1 MKGWVRLQVGSFSL
15 ENQWSVEPG
24 SIAVFFG
31 PSGSGK
37 TLTLRA
43 IAGLIHPKEGR
54 IEVDSRVVYDH
65 ATAVWTPPHQRRVGY
80 LPQDYL
86 LFPHLN
92 VAGNVAYGLDGMSKA
107 GREERVAALVAQLRL
122 EGMEH
127 RRVWELSGGQKQR
140 VALARAL
147 APRPAA
153 LLLDEPFS
161 ALDMELRRSL
171 RSELRK
177 LLRESQI
184 PIILVTHDREEALA
198 LGDTVQVM
206 EGGRTIAQGNPVS
219 VLGQP
224 PTSLVAR
231 LVGVENLYQGL
242 VTSLSPHNGTMV
254 CRVNDTD
261 VEVSLASVS
270 VGDALTLG
278 LRSRDVILATQRP
291 SGLSARNIMEGIV
304 TGLEARSPG
313 VHVEVQCNG
322 LVVRSQ
328 VTQEAAEEL
337 GIALGKTVWVIA
349 KASSFFLVAP

>member
-1 MKGWVRLQVGSFSL
+1 MKGWVRLQVGGFTL

-43 IAGLIHPKEGR
+43 IAGLVYPKEGR
-54 IEVDSRVVYDH
+54 IEVDGSLVYDH
-65 ATAVWTPPHQRRVGY
+65 DTGAWTPPHLRRVGY

-86 LFPHLN
+86 LFPHLD
-92 VAGNVAYGLDGMSKA
+92 VAGNVAYGLEGMSRA
-107 GREERVAALVAQLRL
+107 ERQERVAALAAQLRL
-122 EGMEH
+122 EGMER

-171 RSELRK
+171 RGELRK
-177 LLRESQI
+177 LLRDSHI

-206 EGGRTIAQGNPVS
+206 DAGRTVAQGDPVT

-231 LVGVENLYQGL
+231 LVGVENLYQSR
-242 VTSLSPHNGTMV
+242 VTSLSPRNGTMV
-254 CRVNDTD
+254 CSVNDTSI
-261 VEVSLASVS
+261 EVSIADVS

-291 SGLSARNIMEGIV
+291 AGLSARNIMEGV
-304 TGLEARSPG
+304 VVGLEARSPG
-313 VHVEVQCNG
+313 VHVEVQCKG
-322 LVVRSQ
+322 LTVRSQ
-328 VTQEAAEEL
+328 VTQEAAEEMGL
-337 GIALGKTVWVIA
+337 ALDKTIWVIV
-349 KASSFFLVAP
+349 KAASFFLVAP